1 MTGKYIFFKCVWKM
15 MVKSQLDF
23 WLFSY
28 MFRTVLRTCPQFS
41 NVENFIFWRWKMDL
55 KFFICLTLINSFN
68 TKERS
73 FWAGFLIAQS
83 SDIELSVD
91 ENWTILAEPFWR
103 SIVSKCLDRVF
114 HFFLGTFLRQKFFL
128 SLSFFRHGSGVSMF
142 IWCRQT
148 PFPIGM
154 RLQCVIFLT
163 WKKRLKVKK

>member
-1 MTGKYIFFKCVWKM
+1 M

-28 MFRTVLRTCPQFS
+28 MFRNVFRTCPQFS

-68 TKERS
+68 IKERS
-73 FWAGFLIAQS
+73 FGAGFLIAPS
-83 SDIELSVD
+83 SDIELTVND
-91 ENWTILAEPFWR
+91 NWTILVEPFWR
-103 SIVSKCLDRVF
+103 SILSKCLDRVF
-114 HFFLGTFLRQKFFL
+114 HFFLGTFLRQIYFFL
-128 SLSFFRHGSGVSMF
+128 LKFFRHGSGVPMF

-154 RLQCVIFLT
+154 MLLLCNFP
-163 WKKRLKVKK
+163 